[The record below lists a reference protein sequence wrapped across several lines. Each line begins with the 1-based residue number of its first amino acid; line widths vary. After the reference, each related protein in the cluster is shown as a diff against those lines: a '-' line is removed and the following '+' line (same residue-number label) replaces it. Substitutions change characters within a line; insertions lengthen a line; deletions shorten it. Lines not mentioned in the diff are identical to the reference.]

1 MKRISGWLPEA
12 AVLLAACAAR
22 LPGAARAAISES
34 EARLWMFASEPW
46 SSLWN
51 IFSLRAEHHSGDS
64 FAYVVLLKL
73 WMAAGGDGLLWM
85 RIPSIAAGIGAV
97 ALTYALARRLFGRP
111 AGCVA
116 ALMLA
121 LMASHAGGSRLSGAA
136 SISIFLCLLTLL
148 LFHKI
153 FESEAGRAASAAF
166 AVSALAG
173 LCFGVQTAMLLV
185 PINILFF
192 GFARERRRR
201 LVWWIPLNIFLF
213 AAAAYW
219 MTRWASPFFMPAGVD
234 PEEAIFHI
242 FPKESFLSMNFR
254 LVFMMKYVSALYTI
268 GGLPGGA
275 SSLSNGF
282 AFIGAVLLPIVYHYF
297 PFVGFREYPEGYR
310 PRLFAFVTLAG
321 LLAFAGLLSMT
332 VYQAR
337 LWEALVPGAIMLYA
351 VCANGAARFAGWRA
365 RALLA
370 LMLLCAAAGFVP
382 MQRATENARPDWAGA
397 SDALA
402 SVPGASVVFID
413 GSIAAPAY
421 YATRSRPDCRD
432 RIIALWHNFDLTQT
446 KDGGYRQSAVAP
458 ALGATIDSH
467 PPDGAAEALSDYR
480 AISAGGAWFAFK
492 GSINID
498 ENMGGYI
505 LDPPQ
510 KPRWAREYA
519 IWLIKN
525 ARIIKAYRMD
535 GGFRDAEADASAAVE
550 NTDKY
555 YLLWMTAPR

>member
-1 MKRISGWLPEA
+1 MPEA

-22 LPGAARAAISES
+22 LPGAASAAISES
-34 EARLWMFASEPW
+34 EARLWMFASQPW
-46 SSLWN
+46 HSLWN
-51 IFSLRAEHHSGDS
+51 IFSLRAEHHSGDA
-64 FAYVVLLKL
+64 FAYIAFLKL

-97 ALTYALARRLFGRP
+97 ALAYALARRLFGRS

-116 ALMLA
+116 AITLA
-121 LMASHAGGSRLSGAA
+121 LMASHVGGSRVSGSA

-153 FESEAGRAASAAF
+153 FEGEAGRAVSAAF
-166 AVSALAG
+166 AVSAAAG

-185 PINILFF
+185 PLNVLFL
-192 GFARERRRR
+192 GFAKERRRR
-201 LVWWIPLNIFLF
+201 LIWWIPLNVVLF
-213 AAAAYW
+213 AVAAYW
-219 MTRWASPFFMPAGVD
+219 MTRWAAPFLMPSGVD

-242 FPKESFLSMNFR
+242 FPKESILSMNFR

-268 GGLPGGA
+268 GGMPGGA
-275 SSLSNGF
+275 SSLANGS

-297 PFVGFREYPEGYR
+297 PFIGFREYPEGYR
-310 PRLFAFVTLAG
+310 PRLFAFVTLAS
-321 LLAFAGLLSMT
+321 LLAFAGALSMT

-337 LWEALVPGAIMLYA
+337 LWEALVPAAVVLFA

-370 LMLLCAAAGFVP
+370 VMLLCAAAGFVP
-382 MQRATENARPDWAGA
+382 MQRAAENARPDWAGA
-397 SDALA
+397 SDVVA

-413 GSIAAPAY
+413 GSIAAPAF
-421 YATRSRPDCRD
+421 YAMRSRPDCAD
-432 RIIALWHNFDLTQT
+432 RIVALWHNFDLTQT

-458 ALGATIDSH
+458 AMGATIDSH
-467 PPDGAAEALSDYR
+467 PPDGAAEALLDSR
-480 AISAGGAWFAFK
+480 ALAAGGAWFAFK

-498 ENMGGYI
+498 ENAGGYI
-505 LDPPQ
+505 IDPPQ

-525 ARIIKAYRMD
+525 ARIVKAYRID
-535 GGFRDAEADASAAVE
+535 GGFRDAEADGAASAE
-550 NTDKY
+550 NPNKY
-555 YLLWMTAPR
+555 YLLWITAPR